1 MTPADFRGDLRQ
13 RRAASVL
20 NVTVTRIAGV
30 RVWGYPLVTA
40 QIITNRVRGLYSNPP
55 PERRK
60 NKAIE
65 AGPLVRSGGR
75 DKAEE
80 GGTGDPASQCG
91 VVVIIV
97 IVSYALPLVPL

>member
-55 PERRK
+55 PRAQKEQSHRGGASGPFRRT
-60 NKAIE
+60 
-65 AGPLVRSGGR
+65 GQGG
-75 DKAEE
+75 
-80 GGTGDPASQCG
+80 GGWDG
-91 VVVIIV
+91 
-97 IVSYALPLVPL
+97 